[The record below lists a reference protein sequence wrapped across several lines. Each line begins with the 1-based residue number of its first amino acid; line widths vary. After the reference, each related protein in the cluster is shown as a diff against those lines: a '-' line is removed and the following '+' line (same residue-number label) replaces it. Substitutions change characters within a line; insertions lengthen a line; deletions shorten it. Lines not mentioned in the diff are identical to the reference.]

1 MELVSSAN
9 AGDASIVCC
18 NSDRILTRKG
28 PVPPGS
34 CPAAWPKPHAFK
46 AAAKL
51 NSVSLVSKLTF
62 AVGVGAGAAG
72 TCAGDFAGEPAG
84 VLGEGF
90 TFWAMHGIAAKVR
103 HNTTAMLRFHKIRRQ
118 NSLRQRTRKI
128 PPAGAG
134 PATPDSA

>member
-28 PVPPGS
+28 SVPPGS

-62 AVGVGAGAAG
+62 AVGVGAGAPG
-72 TCAGDFAGEPAG
+72 TRAGEFAPETPSAPG
-84 VLGEGF
+84 GGLQ
-90 TFWAMHGIAAKVR
+90 VR
-103 HNTTAMLRFHKIRRQ
+103 AQNGTTREV
-118 NSLRQRTRKI
+118 
-128 PPAGAG
+128 
-134 PATPDSA
+134 